1 MLEAPKDHRTQTRHL
16 IQDAAATRL
25 ELDYLGHTGTDHHIH
40 SDAPPSQVMEDE
52 DPVRTVH
59 DGELLF

>member
-1 MLEAPKDHRTQTRHL
+1 MSETPKDHRTQTQHL

-40 SDAPPSQVMEDE
+40 SDVPPLQVMEDE